1 MPIQSDLDP
10 EAYVIHI
17 GTNNLGTYKTPD
29 EISEILRLI
38 KGA

>member
-10 EAYVIHI
+10 EAYGIHI
-17 GTNNLGTYKTPD
+17 GTNNLGTDKTPD
-29 EISEILRLI
+29 KMSEILHLI